1 MHLHAD
7 HPLFADA
14 RRPPASVVGRVA
26 FALGVLGLNIGAG
39 SGSLSGV
46 MLLTGLAAVWLRGGR
61 GRLLPALAW
70 VAVAGAM
77 TAAAALLSNLPV
89 DRAATA
95 ALRLAAGMAWLLW
108 LGGEL
113 DWASVRATL
122 RHSGFPSAA
131 LATLDHAVLHGL
143 LTRESWAQRRDA
155 ARLRLGRARLPLA
168 AWSAV
173 LAEGA
178 IDAIDRVE
186 EVEAG
191 ALLRGARLGGAAPQG
206 EALALRGL
214 HLHAE
219 GAARLRAIDLSLAPG
234 EWVAVCGPSGAGK
247 SSLLAVVSGL
257 VPATSGSMR
266 RFGADVPPGAP
277 LHRRL
282 DGRVALLAQNS
293 ERHFLAST
301 AAEDVA
307 WGLVH
312 RGVPRTDAEA
322 RALAGLSRLGVA
334 HLADRPVHAMSV
346 GEQRRVALAGL
357 LVLEP
362 LLLLLD
368 EPTAGLDP
376 LAADALVAAVEE
388 AAARTGAACLWVTH
402 DLHHLPSEVR
412 RIVLM
417 RDGEVVFD
425 GSAARALDGDRLAA
439 AGLARPAL
447 LSSSDQPS
455 FRPGNEP

>member
-14 RRPPASVVGRVA
+14 KLPLRAVIGRLT
-26 FALGVLGLNIGAG
+26 FAIGILGVNVGADSAG
-39 SGSLSGV
+39 LSGGLV
-46 MLLTGLAAVWLRGGR
+46 LAALVALWFGGGR
-61 GRLLPALAW
+61 GRLVPALSWIAFTCAAT
-70 VAVAGAM
+70 AVAARM
-77 TAAAALLSNLPV
+77 SAVPV
-89 DRAATA
+89 DRAVA
-95 ALRLAAGMAWLLW
+95 AAVRLAAGMAWLLW
-108 LGGEL
+108 LGGGL
-113 DWASVRATL
+113 DWPSMRGLLRRAGL
-122 RHSGFPSAA
+122 SSAA

-143 LTRESWAQRRDA
+143 LTREAWAQRRDA
-155 ARLRLGRARLPLA
+155 ARLRLGRMRLPLT

-178 IDAIDRVE
+178 LDAIDRVE
-186 EVEAG
+186 EVEAD
-191 ALLRGARLGGAAPQG
+191 ALLRGARPHSTGSLD
-206 EALALRGL
+206 EALVLRGL

-219 GAARLRAIDLSLAPG
+219 GAPRLRAIDLTVAPG
-234 EWVAVCGPSGAGK
+234 EWIAVCGPSGAGK
-247 SSLLAVVSGL
+247 SSLLGVVSGL

-266 RFGADVPPGAP
+266 RFAEDMPPGAP

-282 DGRVALLAQNS
+282 DGRVALLAQNA

-301 AAEDVA
+301 ALEDGA
-307 WGLVH
+307 WGLIH
-312 RGVPRTDAEA
+312 RGVPRPDAQA
-322 RALAGLSRLGVA
+322 RALAALSRLGVA

-362 LLLLLD
+362 DLLLLD

-402 DLHHLPSEVR
+402 DLYHLPSEVR

-425 GSAARALDGDRLAA
+425 GSAARALDQDRLAA
-439 AGLARPAL
+439 AGLARPAPH
-447 LSSSDQPS
+447 SSFDQPS